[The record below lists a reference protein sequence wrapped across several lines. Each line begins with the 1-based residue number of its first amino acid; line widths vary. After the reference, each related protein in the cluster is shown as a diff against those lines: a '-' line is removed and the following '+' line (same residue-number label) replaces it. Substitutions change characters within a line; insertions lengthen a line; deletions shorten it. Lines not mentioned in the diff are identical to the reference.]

1 MKDTLIYGRHP
12 VLEAIDAGKN
22 LEKIFLQNSIEKD
35 FQKTILQLSR
45 EKNIPVQ
52 FVPIEK
58 LNRLTKGNHQGI
70 VVFLSLIDS
79 YKLEDVLPHIYEKG
93 ETPLFLLLDNI
104 TDVRNFGAIART
116 AEGAGVHALIIAEK
130 GNAQINSEA
139 IKTSAGALNKIMV
152 CREKNLLQAINFLKL
167 NGIQIIATDATAE
180 KMVYNCDFKIPT
192 AIILGSEGTGILPE
206 FLRKTDVIA
215 KIPMA
220 GTMESFNVSVA
231 CGMILYE
238 AMKQK
243 MKG

>member
-1 MKDTLIYGRHP
+1 MKSTLIFGRHP

-22 LEKIFLQNSIEKD
+22 LEKFFLQNGIEKD
-35 FQKTILQLSR
+35 FQKKILQLSR
-45 EKNIPVQ
+45 EKNIPLQ

-70 VVFLSLIDS
+70 VAFLSLIDS
-79 YKLEDVLPHIYEKG
+79 YKLEDVLPHIYDRG

-116 AEGAGVHALIIAEK
+116 AEGAGVHALVIPEK
-130 GNAQINSEA
+130 GSAQINAEA
-139 IKTSAGALNKIMV
+139 IKASAGALNKINV
-152 CREKNLLQAINFLKL
+152 CREKNLLNAINFLKL
-167 NGIQIIATDATAE
+167 NGIQIIATDSTAE
-180 KMVYNCDFKIPT
+180 KMIFDCDFKIPT

-206 FLRKTDVIA
+206 ILRKVDVIA
-215 KIPMA
+215 KIPMS

-238 AMKQK
+238 AMKQRVIV
-243 MKG
+243 